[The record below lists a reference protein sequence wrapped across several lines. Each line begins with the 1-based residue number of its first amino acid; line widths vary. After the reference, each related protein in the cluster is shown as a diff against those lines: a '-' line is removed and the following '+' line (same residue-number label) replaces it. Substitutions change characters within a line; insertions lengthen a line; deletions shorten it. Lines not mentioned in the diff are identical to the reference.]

1 VRSRY
6 AASPLHLLAHLAAFA
21 LAAWAL
27 LQALQLGGWQR
38 IALWLAGAVV
48 VHDALL
54 WPAYTTLDRL
64 ARRGRPVGWANYVRV
79 PAGISALLLLA
90 FFPVVCG
97 KGEAAY
103 RRVSGAS
110 WEGYVER
117 WLLVS
122 AVLFAV
128 SGALY
133 LARVLIRARPAAP
146 AGSSSRAATRSH
158 RRAP

>member
-1 VRSRY
+1 MRARY

-27 LQALQLGGWQR
+27 LQAVQLGGWQR
-38 IALWLAGAVV
+38 VLLWLAGAIV

-64 ARRGRPVGWANYVRV
+64 ARRGRPAGWANYVRV
-79 PAGISALLLLA
+79 PAGISALMLLV

-103 RRVSGAS
+103 ERVSGES
-110 WEGYVER
+110 WDGYAGR

-122 AVLFAV
+122 GLLFAA
-128 SGALY
+128 SAALY
-133 LARVLIRARPAAP
+133 LIRSR
-146 AGSSSRAATRSH
+146 AGSSS
-158 RRAP
+158 